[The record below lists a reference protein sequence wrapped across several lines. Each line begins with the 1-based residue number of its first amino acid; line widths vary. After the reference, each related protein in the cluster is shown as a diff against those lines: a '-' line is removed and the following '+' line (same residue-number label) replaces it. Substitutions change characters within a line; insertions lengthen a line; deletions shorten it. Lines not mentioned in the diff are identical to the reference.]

1 METVSARPLSHD
13 LQLLHRAPRHQMS
26 SIARPPDPCL
36 VAIILIVRSRT
47 GPRLVFHY
55 PPNPL
60 SENRIKTTS
69 KGGRRISRT
78 RTRQG
83 SKNTDSSSSDE
94 SGSSSD
100 EDEEER
106 ETQSHAGGSS
116 VLAGRR
122 ASNFGLDDHLP
133 VVASPA
139 AGESQ
144 RPGSLGSGRGSSVRK
159 RGAGSELDHEDDAGT
174 ASDRPD
180 EGHGSSR
187 PPWESLLGVPGSVW
201 EKLLS
206 PSRSWHKRR
215 FEVGINDLALIGW
228 PVFVRED
235 GSWRKQRRK
244 KQKKPRAEWDGGELG
259 HNESAEESQ
268 KDQKDEQFVTSPDLG
283 ASVASIAESLTSP
296 TDSKRGS
303 TSGRPGKPD
312 EALDPEDKDHMTMF
326 NVVFVVD
333 PPLLEYSMRVKEI
346 YENIIKKFAKALKW
360 EQARTDYVWKESQH
374 ILQVRRRARETKT
387 STHNLYSELISQSSL
402 ARAIYTVYS
411 SISAS
416 KIASVSLS
424 PDVSISLQIPP
435 LTSTPYLTGPM
446 DKAYPGLWLT
456 TADSATPVDDPGTD
470 ENNTP
475 HQVLAKHFALLLLDS
490 EAAII
495 KDVEAS
501 GGALAPALAHYI
513 RCSRPTK
520 SFAQISV
527 SSGIPLSHIQM
538 LSSHLVYWRR
548 ARAIPPI
555 HQRDTYIVSPN
566 CDLSK
571 LEVATIAYQTAF
583 PTYPSLPKMLSTLSG
598 TPRPYSNFI
607 PSKDHKDIYFTILA
621 WLLRGGWVTQLRTFA
636 RIKVSPEIK
645 MAVEMALRKEEVD
658 RYLAKSNSNSI
669 TVEEDSDSEYAN
681 DDANSSSSSSLQSH
695 GSGDE
700 TPMPGRLDPRAQ
712 LRSSHKL
719 LDQSTALRL
728 SSFILS
734 PHRASPLESRW
745 LDEIVSRFPDNLRTD
760 QGEENASPDITPKDA
775 QALQKKYW
783 PIFLKYFN
791 GYDALEKICVR
802 ENLKRKLVW
811 QVLMRLGLVTGPL
824 GSIDLDPR
832 EQVLVSVRHW

>member
-1 METVSARPLSHD
+1 
-13 LQLLHRAPRHQMS
+13 MS

-55 PPNPL
+55 PRTP
-60 SENRIKTTS
+60 SARIALKPPT
-69 KGGRRISRT
+69 GAA
-78 RTRQG
+78 
-83 SKNTDSSSSDE
+83 D
-94 SGSSSD
+94 
-100 EDEEER
+100 
-106 ETQSHAGGSS
+106 A
-116 VLAGRR
+116 
-122 ASNFGLDDHLP
+122 NFGLDDHLP
-133 VVASPA
+133 ATASPV

-159 RGAGSELDHEDDAGT
+159 RAAVSDPDPDDDAGT

-180 EGHGSSR
+180 DGPGSSR

-244 KQKKPRAEWDGGELG
+244 KQKKPCPEWDGGELG
-259 HNESAEESQ
+259 HNESSEEG
-268 KDQKDEQFVTSPDLG
+268 KKDEQFVTSPDLG
-283 ASVASIAESLTSP
+283 ASVASISESLTSP

-312 EALDPEDKDHMTMF
+312 ESLDPEDKDHMTMF

-456 TADSATPVDDPGTD
+456 TADSASTVDDPSAD
-470 ENNTP
+470 EINTP

-490 EAAII
+490 EAAIV

-513 RCSRPTK
+513 RCSKPTK
-520 SFAQISV
+520 SFAQISCTGV
-527 SSGIPLSHIQM
+527 VLAPS
-538 LSSHLVYWRR
+538 
-548 ARAIPPI
+548 PPI
-555 HQRDTYIVSPN
+555 NQRDTYIVSPN

-571 LEVATIAYQTAF
+571 LEIATIAYQTAF

-607 PSKDHKDIYFTILA
+607 PSKDHKEIYFTILA

-636 RIKVSPEIK
+636 RIKVSPDIK
-645 MAVEMALRKEEVD
+645 MAVEMAMRKEEVE
-658 RYLAKSNSNSI
+658 RYLAKGNSNSI
-669 TVEEDSDSEYAN
+669 SVDEDSDSDDEN
-681 DDANSSSSSSLQSH
+681 DDANSSSSSSLDSN

-700 TPMPGRLDPRAQ
+700 TPTPTRLDPHAQ

-745 LDEIVSRFPDNLRTD
+745 LDEIFSRFSDNPIV
-760 QGEENASPDITPKDA
+760 QGDENASPYITPNDN
-775 QALQKKYW
+775 QALHKKYW
-783 PIFLKYFN
+783 PIFIKYFN
-791 GYDALEKICVR
+791 GHDALEKICVR

-811 QVLMRLGLVTGPL
+811 QVLMRLGLGTGPL
-824 GSIDLDPR
+824 GAMDLDPR
-832 EQVLVSVRHW
+832 EQVLVSFRHW

>member
-1 METVSARPLSHD
+1 
-13 LQLLHRAPRHQMS
+13 MS

-60 SENRIKTTS
+60 SESRLKTTT

-78 RTRQG
+78 RTGQG

-94 SGSSSD
+94 SGLSSD
-100 EDEEER
+100 EDEDER
-106 ETQSHAGGSS
+106 DPQNQSQSQSHGGGASS
-116 VLAGRR
+116 LLVSRR
-122 ASNFGLDDHLP
+122 ASNFGLDEHL
-133 VVASPA
+133 AAATSPA
-139 AGESQ
+139 VGDTH
-144 RPGSLGSGRGSSVRK
+144 RPGSLGSGRGSSMRK
-159 RGAGSELDHEDDAGT
+159 RGGAGSDLEEDGT

-180 EGHGSSR
+180 DGPGGSR
-187 PPWESLLGVPGSVW
+187 TPWESLLGVPGSVW

-235 GSWRKQRRK
+235 GTWRKQRRK
-244 KQKKPRAEWDGGELG
+244 KKKKPCADWDGGELG
-259 HNESAEESQ
+259 HNENAE
-268 KDQKDEQFVTSPDLG
+268 DGQKDELFVTSPDLG

-312 EALDPEDKDHMTMF
+312 DSLDPEDKDHMTMF

-346 YENIIKKFAKALKW
+346 YDNIIKKFAKALKW

-435 LTSTPYLTGPM
+435 LTSTPCLAGPM
-446 DKAYPGLWLT
+446 DKSYPGLWLT
-456 TADSATPVDDPGTD
+456 TADSATPVDDPGAD

-513 RCSRPTK
+513 RCSKPTK

-607 PSKDHKDIYFTILA
+607 PSKDHKEIYFTILA

-636 RIKVSPEIK
+636 RIKVSPDIK

-658 RYLAKSNSNSI
+658 RYLAKGNSNSI
-669 TVEEDSDSEYAN
+669 STEEDSDSDDGN
-681 DDANSSSSSSLQSH
+681 DDANSSSSSSLASH
-695 GSGDE
+695 GSGEE
-700 TPMPGRLDPRAQ
+700 TPMPGRVDPHAQ
-712 LRSSHKL
+712 LRFSHKL
-719 LDQSTALRL
+719 LDRSTALRL

-745 LDEIVSRFPDNLRTD
+745 LDEIVHRFPDNSKTD
-760 QGEENASPDITPKDA
+760 QSGENVSPDITPNDI
-775 QALQKKYW
+775 QALHKKYW
-783 PIFLKYFN
+783 PAFLKYFN
-791 GYDALEKICVR
+791 GYDALEKIPVR

-824 GSIDLDPR
+824 GSIDLDAR

>member
-1 METVSARPLSHD
+1 M
-13 LQLLHRAPRHQMS
+13 
-26 SIARPPDPCL
+26 
-36 VAIILIVRSRT
+36 
-47 GPRLVFHY
+47 
-55 PPNPL
+55 
-60 SENRIKTTS
+60 
-69 KGGRRISRT
+69 
-78 RTRQG
+78 
-83 SKNTDSSSSDE
+83 
-94 SGSSSD
+94 
-100 EDEEER
+100 
-106 ETQSHAGGSS
+106 
-116 VLAGRR
+116 
-122 ASNFGLDDHLP
+122 
-133 VVASPA
+133 
-139 AGESQ
+139 
-144 RPGSLGSGRGSSVRK
+144 RK
-159 RGAGSELDHEDDAGT
+159 RGGAGSDYEEDGT

-180 EGHGSSR
+180 DGPGGSR

-235 GSWRKQRRK
+235 GAWRKQRRK
-244 KQKKPRAEWDGGELG
+244 KKKKARADWDGGELG
-259 HNESAEESQ
+259 HNETAE
-268 KDQKDEQFVTSPDLG
+268 DGPKDEQFVTSPDLG
-283 ASVASIAESLTSP
+283 ASIASIAESLTSP

-303 TSGRPGKPD
+303 TSGRPGRSD
-312 EALDPEDKDHMTMF
+312 EFLDSEDKDHMTMF

-360 EQARTDYVWKESQH
+360 EQARTDYVWRESQH
-374 ILQVRRRARETKT
+374 ILQMRRRARETKT

-411 SISAS
+411 SISVS

-435 LTSTPYLTGPM
+435 LTSTPCLAGPM
-446 DKAYPGLWLT
+446 DKSYPGLWLT
-456 TADSATPVDDPGTD
+456 TADSATPVDEPGAD
-470 ENNTP
+470 ENNAP

-513 RCSRPTK
+513 RCSKPTK

-571 LEVATIAYQTAF
+571 LEIATIAYQTAF

-607 PSKDHKDIYFTILA
+607 PSKDHKEIYFTILA

-645 MAVEMALRKEEVD
+645 IAVEMALRKEEVD
-658 RYLAKSNSNSI
+658 RYLAKGNSNSI
-669 TVEEDSDSEYAN
+669 STEEDSDYDDEN
-681 DDANSSSSSSLQSH
+681 DGANSSSSSSLASH
-695 GSGDE
+695 GSGEE
-700 TPMPGRLDPRAQ
+700 TPMPSRLDPHAR
-712 LRSSHKL
+712 LRFSHKL
-719 LDQSTALRL
+719 LDRSTALRL

-745 LDEIVSRFPDNLRTD
+745 LDEIVRRFPDNPQTD
-760 QGEENASPDITPKDA
+760 QGGENVSPDIAPNDI
-775 QALQKKYW
+775 QALHKKYW
-783 PIFLKYFN
+783 PVFLKYFN
-791 GYDALEKICVR
+791 GYDALEKIPVR

-811 QVLMRLGLVTGPL
+811 QVLMRLGLATGPL
-824 GSIDLDPR
+824 GSMDLDAR

>member
-1 METVSARPLSHD
+1 
-13 LQLLHRAPRHQMS
+13 MS

-60 SENRIKTTS
+60 SENRLKSTT

-78 RTRQG
+78 RARRG

-94 SGSSSD
+94 SGLSSD
-100 EDEEER
+100 DEEEDR
-106 ETQSHAGGSS
+106 EREKESHVGGSS
-116 VLAGRR
+116 VLSGRR
-122 ASNFGLDDHLP
+122 ASNFGLDEHLS
-133 VVASPA
+133 VSVSTA
-139 AGESQ
+139 AHEPH
-144 RPGSLGSGRGSSVRK
+144 RPGSLGSGRGSSLRK
-159 RGAGSELDHEDDAGT
+159 RGGAGSDLEEDAGT
-174 ASDRPD
+174 ASDRPED
-180 EGHGSSR
+180 GPGRSR

-215 FEVGINDLALIGW
+215 FEIGINDLALIGW

-235 GSWRKQRRK
+235 GTWRKQRRK
-244 KQKKPRAEWDGGELG
+244 KKKKPRADWEGGELG
-259 HNESAEESQ
+259 HNEHGE
-268 KDQKDEQFVTSPDLG
+268 DGHGDERFVTSPDLG

-296 TDSKRGS
+296 TGSKRDS
-303 TSGRPGKPD
+303 ASGKSGKMGDGGP
-312 EALDPEDKDHMTMF
+312 LDPEDKDHMTMF

-360 EQARTDYVWKESQH
+360 EQARNDYVWKESQH
-374 ILQVRRRARETKT
+374 ILQVRRRARENKT

-402 ARAIYTVYS
+402 ARAMYTVYS

-416 KIASVSLS
+416 KIASISLS

-435 LTSTPYLTGPM
+435 LTSTPYVSGPA
-446 DKAYPGLWLT
+446 DKSYPGLWLT
-456 TADSATPVDDPGTD
+456 TSDSATPVDDPGAD
-470 ENNTP
+470 GNNTP

-513 RCSRPTK
+513 RCSKPTK
-520 SFAQISV
+520 SFAQISA

-571 LEVATIAYQTAF
+571 LEVATIAYQAAF
-583 PTYPSLPKMLSTLSG
+583 PTLPSLPKMLSTLSG

-607 PSKDHKDIYFTILA
+607 PSKDHKEAYFNILA

-636 RIKVSPEIK
+636 RIKVTPEIK

-658 RYLAKSNSNSI
+658 RYLAKGSSNSI
-669 TVEEDSDSEYAN
+669 PVDEDDSDDED
-681 DDANSSSSSSLQSH
+681 DDANSSSSSSLASH
-695 GSGDE
+695 DSGDE
-700 TPMPGRLDPRAQ
+700 TPMPGRLDPHTQ
-712 LRSSHKL
+712 LRMSHKF
-719 LDQSTALRL
+719 LDRSTSLRL

-745 LDEIVSRFPDNLRTD
+745 LDEIVARFPDHPNTD
-760 QGEENASPDITPKDA
+760 QDELKNSPDND
-775 QALQKKYW
+775 LQTVHKKYW
-783 PIFLKYFN
+783 PVFLKYFN
-791 GYDALEKICVR
+791 GYDAVEKIPVR

-824 GSIDLDPR
+824 GSIELDAR
-832 EQVLVSVRHW
+832 EQVLVSFRHW

>member
-1 METVSARPLSHD
+1 
-13 LQLLHRAPRHQMS
+13 MS

-60 SENRIKTTS
+60 SENRIKTTTR
-69 KGGRRISRT
+69 GGRRVSRT
-78 RTRQG
+78 RTR
-83 SKNTDSSSSDE
+83 SKNTDSSSSSE
-94 SGSSSD
+94 SGLSSD
-100 EDEEER
+100 EDDDER

-133 VVASPA
+133 AAASPA

-159 RGAGSELDHEDDAGT
+159 RAAASDPDAEDDAGT

-180 EGHGSSR
+180 DGPGSSR

-244 KQKKPRAEWDGGELG
+244 KQKKSSPEWDGGELG
-259 HNESAEESQ
+259 HNESAEEG
-268 KDQKDEQFVTSPDLG
+268 KEDEQFVNSPDLG

-303 TSGRPGKPD
+303 TSGRPGKSD
-312 EALDPEDKDHMTMF
+312 ESLDPEDKDHMTMF

-456 TADSATPVDDPGTD
+456 TADSATSVDDPGAD
-470 ENNTP
+470 GSNTP
-475 HQVLAKHFALLLLDS
+475 HQILAKHFALLLLDS
-490 EAAII
+490 ETAIT

-513 RCSRPTK
+513 RCSKPTK

-548 ARAIPPI
+548 ARAIPPFTNET
-555 HQRDTYIVSPN
+555 HTLSP
-566 CDLSK
+566 
-571 LEVATIAYQTAF
+571 QTAAF

-607 PSKDHKDIYFTILA
+607 PSKDHKEIYFTILA

-636 RIKVSPEIK
+636 CIKVSPEIK
-645 MAVEMALRKEEVD
+645 MAVELAMRKEEVE
-658 RYLAKSNSNSI
+658 RYLAKGNSNSI
-669 TVEEDSDSEYAN
+669 SVDEDSDSDDEN
-681 DDANSSSSSSLQSH
+681 DDANSSSSSSLDSN

-700 TPMPGRLDPRAQ
+700 TPTPSRLDPHAQ

-745 LDEIVSRFPDNLRTD
+745 LDEIFSRFSDNPTV
-760 QGEENASPDITPKDA
+760 QGDEIASPDITPNDN
-775 QALQKKYW
+775 QALHKKYW
-783 PIFLKYFN
+783 PVFLKYFN
-791 GYDALEKICVR
+791 GHDALEKICVR

-811 QVLMRLGLVTGPL
+811 QVLMRLGLGTGPL
-824 GSIDLDPR
+824 GAMELDAR
-832 EQVLVSVRHW
+832 EQVLVSFRHW

>member
-1 METVSARPLSHD
+1 
-13 LQLLHRAPRHQMS
+13 MS

-60 SENRIKTTS
+60 SESRIKTTTR
-69 KGGRRISRT
+69 GGRRVSRT
-78 RTRQG
+78 RTR
-83 SKNTDSSSSDE
+83 SKNTDSSSSSE
-94 SGSSSD
+94 SGLSSD
-100 EDEEER
+100 EDEDER

-133 VVASPA
+133 AAASPV
-139 AGESQ
+139 GETQ
-144 RPGSLGSGRGSSVRK
+144 RPASLGSARGSSVRK
-159 RGAGSELDHEDDAGT
+159 RAAGTDPDPDDDAGT

-180 EGHGSSR
+180 DGPGSSR

-259 HNESAEESQ
+259 HNDSAEEG
-268 KDQKDEQFVTSPDLG
+268 KKDEQFVTSPDLG

-312 EALDPEDKDHMTMF
+312 ESLDPEDKDHMTMF

-374 ILQVRRRARETKT
+374 ILQVRRRARETT
-387 STHNLYSELISQSSL
+387 
-402 ARAIYTVYS
+402 RAIYTVYS

-456 TADSATPVDDPGTD
+456 TADSATPVDDPSAD
-470 ENNTP
+470 ENNVP

-490 EAAII
+490 EAAIV
-495 KDVEAS
+495 KDIEAS
-501 GGALAPALAHYI
+501 GGTLAPALAHYI
-513 RCSRPTK
+513 RCSKPTK

-571 LEVATIAYQTAF
+571 LEIATIAYQAAF

-607 PSKDHKDIYFTILA
+607 PSKDHKEIYFTILA

-636 RIKVSPEIK
+636 RIKVSPEVK
-645 MAVEMALRKEEVD
+645 MAVEMALRKEEVE
-658 RYLAKSNSNSI
+658 RYLSKGNSNSI
-669 TVEEDSDSEYAN
+669 PVDEDDDSDSDDEH
-681 DDANSSSSSSLQSH
+681 DDANSSSSSSLDSH

-700 TPMPGRLDPRAQ
+700 TSTPNRLDPHAQ

-745 LDEIVSRFPDNLRTD
+745 LDEIFSRFPDNPRPV
-760 QGEENASPDITPKDA
+760 QGDENSSPDITPNDS
-775 QALQKKYW
+775 LSLHKKYW
-783 PIFLKYFN
+783 PVFLKYFN

-824 GSIDLDPR
+824 GAMDLDAR